1 MVPRRSTMNHP
12 TPSVEYFDAARRD
25 AYSDFRDTLRRIVRD
40 EGARRLC
47 DVGGGANPTFP
58 LDEVREKGLAYTL
71 LDISQAE
78 LDKAPA
84 GYEKVRADIG
94 ASAFSLDGDFDLVMS
109 QQLAEHVRDG
119 EAFHRNVFRLLRP
132 GGRAVHYFPTLF
144 SLPLVVNRVLPE
156 VLLQRM
162 IETLWPHR
170 ASEGKHARFPAWYS
184 WCLGPGDVQFRRF
197 ASLGYEVERYAGFFG
212 HSYYN
217 AIPPLRD
224 AHRWISSKI
233 VDHPV
238 WLLTSGA
245 VVVLRRP
252 KHS

>member
-1 MVPRRSTMNHP
+1 MPRSR
-12 TPSVEYFDAARRD
+12 PSIEFFDAARHD
-25 AYSDFRDTLRRIVRD
+25 AYSDFRATLRRVID
-40 EGARRLC
+40 GGARRVC
-47 DVGGGANPTFP
+47 DVGGGANPTFS
-58 LDEVREKGLAYTL
+58 LDEVRARSLTYTL

-78 LDKAPA
+78 LDKAPD

-94 ASAFSLDGDFDLVMS
+94 SASFTLDGDFDLVMS

-119 EAFHRNVFRLLRP
+119 ERFHRNVFRLLRP

-156 VLLQRM
+156 ALLQRG
-162 IETLWPHR
+162 IELVWPHR
-170 ASEGKHARFPAWYS
+170 AAEGRHARFPAWYS
-184 WCLGPGDVQFRRF
+184 WCLGPGDVQLRRF

-217 AIPPLRD
+217 GVAPLRD
-224 AHRWISSKI
+224 LHRWLSTRMAER
-233 VDHPV
+233 PV
-238 WLLTSGA
+238 WWLTSGA

-252 KHS
+252 TT